1 MNDVLTRFIASGTLE
16 PKETMPTVAP
26 SMDIQIPSSLERLK
40 TINMFWNYSMVQQNH
55 LKIMHFNRLVQLQI
69 EDWKRSVRED

>member
-26 SMDIQIPSSLERLK
+26 SMDIQIPSSLERLIYDLEGD
-40 TINMFWNYSMVQQNH
+40 TSSFIINYKVKSCNIKRRCNKEITKYLFF
-55 LKIMHFNRLVQLQI
+55 KIV
-69 EDWKRSVRED
+69 